1 MALKESLLRFK
12 KNSFLFQQLVKR
24 DFEHKYKR
32 TSLGVLWSVLS
43 PLLTLLVMRIV
54 FTDFFGRDTP
64 HYTIYL
70 FSGNIVFS
78 YFREATN
85 NGMTSLMNNAGVI
98 EKINVPKYLFVLS
111 RNVQAFVNFLLT
123 VLVYFLFCVIDHIDF
138 TWNMLVLVYPI
149 ICLLLLNIGVGLIL
163 SAVYIFFRDM
173 TYLYGVFLT
182 LLNYMSVIF
191 YTIDRYSPRVQR
203 MFLLNPVYVIIKYF
217 RIVVIDGHLPSLQ
230 YNLLALGY
238 SLFFVLVGLFMYKKY
253 NHQFIYY
260 L

>member
-98 EKINVPKYLFVLS
+98 
-111 RNVQAFVNFLLT
+111 
-123 VLVYFLFCVIDHIDF
+123 
-138 TWNMLVLVYPI
+138 
-149 ICLLLLNIGVGLIL
+149 
-163 SAVYIFFRDM
+163 
-173 TYLYGVFLT
+173 
-182 LLNYMSVIF
+182 
-191 YTIDRYSPRVQR
+191 
-203 MFLLNPVYVIIKYF
+203 
-217 RIVVIDGHLPSLQ
+217 
-230 YNLLALGY
+230 
-238 SLFFVLVGLFMYKKY
+238 
-253 NHQFIYY
+253 
-260 L
+260 